1 MLNEKRDRS
10 YVLFDI
16 GGATI
21 KPSKHIKYLGCHIR
35 ENMKF
40 GHHVTCVASKAVEK
54 IAAMAR
60 IMLNI
65 GGPDSQKRLLL
76 YGVAQPT
83 MSYAAELWADIVSV
97 AKYRTI
103 LEGAQ
108 RKALLRVAAAYRT
121 VSSEALQ
128 VITTGTPPIDI
139 TLQLRRELHI
149 EKKKG
154 RCISKNAQLDILNQK
169 WTTRWSGTTKAT

>member
-1 MLNEKRDRS
+1 
-10 YVLFDI
+10 
-16 GGATI
+16 
-21 KPSKHIKYLGCHIR
+21 
-35 ENMKF
+35 MKF

-54 IAAMAR
+54 SAAIARLMP
-60 IMLNI
+60 NI

-76 YGVAQPT
+76 YGVAQST

-128 VITTGTPPIDI
+128 VITGTPPIDI
-139 TLQLRRELHI
+139 TLQLRREAHKMVRNDQGHLDKENNKRHS
-149 EKKKG
+149 G
-154 RCISKNAQLDILNQK
+154 LDTVQAQTDGFLPNPVSQRARSFPDIH
-169 WTTRWSGTTKAT
+169 KATWKD